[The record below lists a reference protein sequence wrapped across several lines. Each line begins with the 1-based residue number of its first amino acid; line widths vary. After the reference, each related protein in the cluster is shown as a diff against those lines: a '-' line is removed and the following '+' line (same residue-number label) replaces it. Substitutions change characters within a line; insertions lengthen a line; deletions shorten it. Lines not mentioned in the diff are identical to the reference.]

1 MKNKKAESK
10 HGQSQTAVR
19 NTPYQDTKTED
30 GASPNIA
37 TDRIMIKA
45 AIDAH
50 KQCNIATIDITSA
63 YLHAYINKETL
74 MLLKGHLFK
83 LKGSSGPTNI
93 PKICHL

>member
-1 MKNKKAESK
+1 MAESK
-10 HGQSQTAVR
+10 RGQLQTAVK
-19 NTPYQDTKTED
+19 NATYQDTKTED

-37 TDRIMIKA
+37 TDSIMITA

-83 LKGSSGPTNI
+83 LKGTSGPTNI
-93 PKICHL
+93 LQIGHL